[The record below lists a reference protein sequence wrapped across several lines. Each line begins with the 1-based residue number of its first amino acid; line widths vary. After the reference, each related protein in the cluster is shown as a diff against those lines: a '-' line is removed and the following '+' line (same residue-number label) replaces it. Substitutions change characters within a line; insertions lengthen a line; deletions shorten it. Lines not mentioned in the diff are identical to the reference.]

1 MDPKTKK
8 TKFAYSVYSVL
19 HNAAFN
25 NDHEL
30 ITNTIN
36 NNIMLLNSLDQW
48 NRTILQVACR
58 HESIL
63 AVDAILKFTGFNI
76 NNKDDDG
83 YTALVYCWQDWQ
95 MASILLKYP
104 GIDILVK
111 DLTGQ
116 SIIFLFLQHV
126 NTRGYINTARSNI
139 FKVVMLYLRLPAAL
153 LWRNSDDG
161 NILHCIVSWNN
172 VELLSAFFSFTNDL
186 MSESDVNSNTPLHIA
201 CGIVGRSLYSDV
213 MSRVKYLACL
223 DMLLQNIDSDTLN
236 KQNQCGAT
244 ALHHA
249 CRIGN
254 HIVVEKLLNLP
265 EIDLT
270 LYDNYGDTPL
280 FDTIYASE
288 HIFDNLKTTGITSHH
303 KVWDLTCFRL
313 LLKQNES
320 LIFARRK
327 DNKRILHFA
336 WRRLR
341 RICNV
346 PISNQ
351 NESLTKDFLEIID
364 ELEVHMAKA
373 RWKIFQYMI
382 KNE

>member
-8 TKFAYSVYSVL
+8 TKFAYSVL

-30 ITNTIN
+30 ITNTLN

-58 HESIL
+58 HKSIL
-63 AVDAILKFTGFNI
+63 AVDAILKFTGVNI

-83 YTALVYCWQDWQ
+83 YTALVCCWQDWQ

-126 NTRGYINTARSNI
+126 NTRGYINTASSNI

-236 KQNQCGAT
+236 KQNQCDAT

-249 CRIGN
+249 CTIGN